1 MEVRISAEAEADL
14 QNQWLH
20 LAGHASLES
29 ANAFEDR
36 VAHVLELLVEQPQM
50 GRARD
55 ELFPNCPA
63 PKSRSKGKVSLPSLT
78 AETSSRV
85 VSRAVRIGEA
95 SSCRASH
102 VA

>member
-55 ELFPNCPA
+55 ELFPNL
-63 PKSRSKGKVSLPSLT
+63 RSFPLDRRCVLLYRIVPRFQQESVL
-78 AETSSRV
+78 EVVRV
-85 VSRAVRIGEA
+85 ICGGQDLDSIF
-95 SSCRASH
+95 
-102 VA
+102 